1 MYIKRDIEATLHAML
16 HQFKVVLVTGAR
28 QVGKTTMLKTTM
40 DGLANYVNLDSPHTA
55 MQAASDPVLFFDS
68 HALPLIVDEIQ
79 KVPHLFS
86 AVKFMVD
93 QSAAYGQIVL
103 TGSQSYH
110 LMKGISESLAGRVGI
125 LEMSGLSLRE
135 ILRTMQP
142 STAPAEPLAPFLT
155 ADYAVTKQAANHPQN
170 PPNATKIWS
179 LIHRGSM
186 PELTANSGEWEW
198 FYSSYVRSY
207 LERDVRELLNVRDEM
222 KFHAF
227 MTALAARTGQLFN
240 ASDIARVVGIDF
252 KTAQAW
258 LSVLQASGIV
268 AVLPPLWANADKRIA
283 KTPKIH
289 FMDAGLVCYLAGW
302 STPEALSRGA
312 MAGHIFESFVV
323 SEIMK
328 SYLNAGH
335 SLRSMFFYR
344 DAHKNE
350 IDLVIQEGRV
360 LHPVEVKIAATP
372 SANSIG
378 NFKYL
383 DSFKDYEVGAGA
395 VVCFTPQPYALSSS
409 VQAIP
414 VWGI

>member
-1 MYIKRDIEATLHAML
+1 MYIKREVEATLHAML
-16 HQFKVVLVTGAR
+16 KQFKVVLVTGAR
-28 QVGKTTMLKTTM
+28 QVGKTTMIRTTLA
-40 DGLANYVNLDSPHTA
+40 DKANYVNLDSPHAA
-55 MQAASDPVLFFDS
+55 MQAASDPVLFFES
-68 HALPLIVDEIQ
+68 HTLPLIVDEIQ
-79 KVPHLFS
+79 KVPRLFS

-135 ILRTMQP
+135 ILRAMAP
-142 STAPAEPLAPFLT
+142 NIAPAEPLAPFLT
-155 ADYAVTKQAANHPQN
+155 SDYAVTTQSESQSKN
-170 PPNATKIWS
+170 PPNAEKIWR

-268 AVLPPLWANADKRIA
+268 TVLPPLWANADKRIT

-289 FMDAGLVCYLAGW
+289 FMDAGLACYLAGW
-302 STPEALSRGA
+302 TTPEALSRGA
-312 MAGHIFESFVV
+312 MAGHIFESFAV

-328 SYLNAGH
+328 SYMNAGR

-360 LHPVEVKIAATP
+360 LHPVEVKISATP
-372 SANSIG
+372 SANSIT
-378 NFKYL
+378 NFKRL
-383 DSFKDYEVGAGA
+383 DVFKDYKIGAGA
-395 VVCFTPQPYALSSS
+395 VVCLTPQPYTLSSN